1 VGIYIWLVAANVT
14 VMLTGLH
21 SNPGFAMATGIGMG
35 MGMEVEMGMEVG
47 LGLLRVGATCSGAMQ
62 KRSTKLLHQHFVC
75 AFCCCLSGRLSRY
88 LQVCVLVSV

>member
-35 MGMEVEMGMEVG
+35 MGWEWEWKWEWKWDWGSSE
-47 LGLLRVGATCSGAMQ
+47 
-62 KRSTKLLHQHFVC
+62 
-75 AFCCCLSGRLSRY
+75 
-88 LQVCVLVSV
+88 